1 MLGKVLA
8 AGDLV
13 SLKGQLGAGKTLF
26 VKGMAASLGYD
37 PDDVQSPTFT
47 LVHEYRGQ
55 RLTLYHLDL
64 YRLDDALFEIEALGF
79 DEYLQPDDGATA
91 VEWGDLALEALA
103 PRRFDVVID
112 TLEEGREIALYAL
125 DGELELR
132 RLLNAQTPIEVTP
145 YPAGIREAGLLPMT
159 SVTVIG
165 IDTASRLGGVAVV
178 SGGRLLGAHTLGVEE
193 GHSENLLPCLE
204 GLMHTLGL
212 GAADI
217 EGIAVA
223 IGPGSYTGLRIG
235 VAVAKGLAYA
245 WDVPSPWSEHPP
257 GHWRGAL
264 KGADGMICA
273 CLDARKGIRL
283 FRDLLRTAPGDL
295 AEDRRFFARTC
306 WIRKIV
312 AASSGGRGHP

>member
-125 DGELELR
+125 GMEPER
-132 RLLNAQTPIEVTP
+132 
-145 YPAGIREAGLLPMT
+145 
-159 SVTVIG
+159 
-165 IDTASRLGGVAVV
+165 
-178 SGGRLLGAHTLGVEE
+178 VEE
-193 GHSENLLPCLE
+193 LKQYFG
-204 GLMHTLGL
+204 G
-212 GAADI
+212 GA
-217 EGIAVA
+217 
-223 IGPGSYTGLRIG
+223 P
-235 VAVAKGLAYA
+235 
-245 WDVPSPWSEHPP
+245 
-257 GHWRGAL
+257 
-264 KGADGMICA
+264 
-273 CLDARKGIRL
+273 
-283 FRDLLRTAPGDL
+283 
-295 AEDRRFFARTC
+295 
-306 WIRKIV
+306 
-312 AASSGGRGHP
+312 